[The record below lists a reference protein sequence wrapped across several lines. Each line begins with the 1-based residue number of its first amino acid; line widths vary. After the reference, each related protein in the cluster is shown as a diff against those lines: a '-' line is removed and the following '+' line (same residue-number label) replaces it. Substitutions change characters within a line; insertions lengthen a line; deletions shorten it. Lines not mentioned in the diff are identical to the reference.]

1 LESVIVVPTDPNTVF
16 DWGEFA
22 IRPLRISDEEKGSL
36 HDAFHE
42 SDSPDHLRQILHES
56 FRQLGPDIVETLVE
70 DKARQMR
77 TPNVLTSEQKPVPPK
92 GPLTAAIAVL
102 HELASI
108 PKHVLD
114 RAERN
119 PELTRGFINSAVNW
133 REK

>member
-1 LESVIVVPTDPNTVF
+1 MPTDPNTVF

-56 FRQLGPDIVETLVE
+56 FPQLGPDIVETLVE

-92 GPLTAAIAVL
+92 GPLAAAIDALKDLHQMSQIDPKAV
-102 HELASI
+102 EF
-108 PKHVLD
+108 
-114 RAERN
+114 AERN
-119 PELTRGFINSAVNW
+119 PELTKKVIEAVHTNG
-133 REK
+133 